1 MTRSAWQLFAGAAV
15 AVFSALLAPI
25 TLAENPG
32 ITLALAAP
40 SAAQVPQ
47 ADISNH
53 RCLRCHADPLEKTR
67 VHPDG
72 TKINLFIDTQQFD
85 HSVHAKQPCNGCH
98 NNVVKLPHQK
108 PLPKSI
114 GCIECHKQKLAAQK
128 ERSDP
133 QYKRLGIVVEQ
144 MEGYLNSIHAQPNK
158 KDISKINATCY
169 DCHDA
174 HNIGTLGSLQRAEHR
189 MKNPEVCGRC
199 HEKQL
204 DEYKA
209 SMHGKALLEKKDTK
223 SAVCS
228 DCHSTHSISSA
239 KGDPMK
245 LTITKN
251 CGNCH
256 EKARETYF
264 KSYHGQVNK
273 LGYTNTAKCY
283 DCHGGHNIKNV
294 DDPTSTIHVNNRLK
308 TCNTCHKNAD
318 KGFLTF
324 HAHGDAS
331 NFEKY
336 PDMFIV
342 SKFMEYLIYGVM
354 LFFWTHVLLWFYR
367 ELMDH
372 LKGCGH
378 REDVEHPDA
387 VFFRRFS
394 PIWRWIHVLF
404 AMSTM
409 VLVITGTTLLFSH
422 TDWAKAVMTL
432 LGGPIWEGV
441 VHRTAAVIWVTVFLS
456 HVGFAMFNIWKT
468 RKTFRWFGPTSMIP
482 NWQDLKDIVRM
493 YKWFL
498 GFTSRPKFE
507 RWTYWQKFDYW
518 APFWGAMAIG
528 LSGAMMFNPTLTSQF
543 LPGWVFNLATI
554 IHAEEA
560 LLATVFLFSVHFFN
574 VHFRP
579 EKFPLSTTIFTG
591 AVPLEEFKYEH
602 TQEYDRLVAA
612 GELEK
617 YLVKRPTRTV
627 ESLATI
633 LSALLIL
640 AGFMLLTLVMIG
652 YNTMH

>member
-1 MTRSAWQLFAGAAV
+1 MTIRPWKSLAGV
-15 AVFSALLAPI
+15 ISLIV
-25 TLAENPG
+25 G
-32 ITLALAAP
+32 LALASHAAATAP
-40 SAAQVPQ
+40 ASPEALPATGGEKPEI
-47 ADISNH
+47 ANF
-53 RCLRCHADPLEKTR
+53 RCLRCHADPEEKVKVR
-67 VHPDG
+67 KDG
-72 TKINLFIDTQQFD
+72 SKNFIYIDPKTFE
-85 HSVHAKQPCNGCH
+85 HSVHGKQPCTGCH
-98 NNVVKLPHQK
+98 NNVEKLPHPK
-108 PLPKSI
+108 PLPKSV
-114 GCIECHKQKLAAQK
+114 GCIECHKQKFEAQK
-128 ERSDP
+128 DRKDP
-133 QYKRLGIVVEQ
+133 QYKRLGVVVEQ
-144 MEGYLNSIHAQPNK
+144 MESYLHSIHAQPNK

-209 SMHGKALLEKKDTK
+209 SMHGKAVLEKKDAQ

-228 DCHSTHSISSA
+228 DCHSTHNISSA

-245 LTITKN
+245 LEITRN

-273 LGYTNTAKCY
+273 LGYTHTAKCY
-283 DCHGGHNIKNV
+283 DCHGAHNIKNV
-294 DDPTSTIHVNNRLK
+294 NDPTSTIHINNRLK
-308 TCNTCHKNAD
+308 TCNTCHKNA
-318 KGFLTF
+318 KEGFLSF
-324 HAHGDAS
+324 HAHGDVT

-342 SKFMEYLIYGVM
+342 NAFMKYLIYGVM
-354 LFFWTHVLLWFYR
+354 IFFWTHVILWFYR
-367 ELMDH
+367 ELKDH
-372 LKGCGH
+372 LAGCGH

-394 PIWRWIHVLF
+394 PVWRWIHALF
-404 AMSTM
+404 AISTM

-422 TDWAKAVMTL
+422 TDWARAVMTL
-432 LGGPIWEGV
+432 LGGPVWEGII
-441 VHRTAAVIWVTVFLS
+441 HRTAASIWITVFLA
-456 HVGFAMFNIWKT
+456 HILFALRNIWVT

-498 GFTSRPKFE
+498 GLTPRPKFE

-518 APFWGAMAIG
+518 APFWGATVIG
-528 LSGAMMFNPTLTSQF
+528 LSGIVMFKPTLTSEY

-554 IHAEEA
+554 VHAEEA

-602 TQEYDRLVAA
+602 TQEYDRLVAS

-633 LSALLIL
+633 LSAILIL
-640 AGFMLLTLVMIG
+640 AGFLLLTLVLIG
-652 YNTMH
+652 VTTMH

>member
-1 MTRSAWQLFAGAAV
+1 MAIHAWKSLAGV
-15 AVFSALLAPI
+15 IGLLVGLGLAPNAMATAPTGSEQI
-25 TLAENPG
+25 P
-32 ITLALAAP
+32 AA
-40 SAAQVPQ
+40 
-47 ADISNH
+47 ADAKPEIANF
-53 RCLRCHADPLEKTR
+53 RCLRCHADPEEKVKVR
-67 VHPDG
+67 KDG
-72 TKINLFIDTQQFD
+72 SKNFIYIEPKIFE
-85 HSVHAKQPCNGCH
+85 HSVHGKQPCTGCH
-98 NNVVKLPHQK
+98 NNVEKLPHPK
-108 PLPKSI
+108 PLPKSV
-114 GCIECHKQKLAAQK
+114 GCIECHKKKFEAQK
-128 ERSDP
+128 GAADP
-133 QYKRLGIVVEQ
+133 QYKRLGVVVQQ
-144 MEGYLNSIHAQPNK
+144 MEGYLHSIHAQPNK

-204 DEYKA
+204 IEYKA
-209 SMHGKALLEKKDTK
+209 SMHGKALLEKKDAK

-228 DCHSTHSISSA
+228 DCHSTHNISSA

-245 LTITKN
+245 LEITRN

-273 LGYTNTAKCY
+273 LGYTHTAKCY
-283 DCHGGHNIKNV
+283 DCHGAHNIKNV
-294 DDPTSTIHVNNRLK
+294 DDPTATIHINNRLK
-308 TCNTCHKNAD
+308 TCNTCHKNA
-318 KGFLTF
+318 KEGFLSF
-324 HAHGDAS
+324 HAHGDVS
-331 NFEKY
+331 NYKKY
-336 PDMFIV
+336 PDMFILNE
-342 SKFMEYLIYGVM
+342 FMKYLIYGVM
-354 LFFWTHVLLWFYR
+354 IFFWTHVILWFYR
-367 ELMDH
+367 ELKDH
-372 LKGCGH
+372 LAGCGH
-378 REDVEHPDA
+378 REDVAHPDA

-432 LGGPIWEGV
+432 LGGPIWEGII
-441 VHRTAAVIWVTVFLS
+441 HRTAATIWVTVFLS
-456 HVGFAMFNIWKT
+456 HILFALRNIWVT
-468 RKTFRWFGPTSMIP
+468 RKTFRWFGPTSLIP

-498 GFTSRPKFE
+498 GLTPRPKFE
-507 RWTYWQKFDYW
+507 RLTYWQKFDYW
-518 APFWGAMAIG
+518 APFWGATVIG
-528 LSGAMMFNPTLTSQF
+528 LSGIMMFKPTLTSQY

-554 IHAEEA
+554 VHAEEA

-602 TQEYDRLVAA
+602 TQEYDRLVAS

-633 LSALLIL
+633 LSAILIL
-640 AGFMLLTLVMIG
+640 AGFLLLTLVLIG
-652 YNTMH
+652 VTTMH

>member
-1 MTRSAWQLFAGAAV
+1 MAIHAWKSLAGMIGLV
-15 AVFSALLAPI
+15 IGLGLAPDASA
-25 TLAENPG
+25 TAPETTQVMP
-32 ITLALAAP
+32 AAATGETKP
-40 SAAQVPQ
+40 
-47 ADISNH
+47 DIANF
-53 RCLRCHADPLEKTR
+53 RCLRCHADPEEKVKVR
-67 VHPDG
+67 RDG
-72 TKINLFIDTQQFD
+72 SKNFIFIDNTTFE
-85 HSVHAKQPCNGCH
+85 HSVHGKQLCTGCH
-98 NNVVKLPHQK
+98 NNVTKLPHAK
-108 PLPKSI
+108 PLPRSV

-128 ERSDP
+128 DSPDP

-144 MEGYLNSIHAQPNK
+144 MESYMHSVHAQPRK

-174 HNIGTLGSLQRAEHR
+174 HNIGTLGSMQRAEHR
-189 MKNPEVCGRC
+189 LKNPEVCGRC
-199 HEKQL
+199 HEKELEQ
-204 DEYKA
+204 YKV
-209 SMHGKALLEKKDTK
+209 SMHGKAVLEKKDTK

-331 NFEKY
+331 NFKKY
-336 PDMFIV
+336 PDIFIV

-354 LFFWTHVLLWFYR
+354 AFFWTHVILWFYR

-394 PIWRWIHVLF
+394 PVWRWIHVLF
-404 AMSTM
+404 AISTM
-409 VLVITGTTLLFSH
+409 ILVITGTTLLFSH

-441 VHRTAAVIWVTVFLS
+441 VHRTAATIWLTVFLS
-456 HVGFAMFNIWKT
+456 HIGVALFNIWRT
-468 RKTFRWFGPTSMIP
+468 RKTFR
-482 NWQDLKDIVRM
+482 
-493 YKWFL
+493 
-498 GFTSRPKFE
+498 
-507 RWTYWQKFDYW
+507 
-518 APFWGAMAIG
+518 
-528 LSGAMMFNPTLTSQF
+528 
-543 LPGWVFNLATI
+543 
-554 IHAEEA
+554 
-560 LLATVFLFSVHFFN
+560 
-574 VHFRP
+574 
-579 EKFPLSTTIFTG
+579 
-591 AVPLEEFKYEH
+591 
-602 TQEYDRLVAA
+602 
-612 GELEK
+612 
-617 YLVKRPTRTV
+617 RT
-627 ESLATI
+627 
-633 LSALLIL
+633 
-640 AGFMLLTLVMIG
+640 
-652 YNTMH
+652 

>member
-1 MTRSAWQLFAGAAV
+1 MAINAWKSLVGTIVLLFGLGFAA
-15 AVFSALLAPI
+15 
-25 TLAENPG
+25 N
-32 ITLALAAP
+32 ALATAP
-40 SAAQVPQ
+40 ASVGDMPAAAGESKPEI
-47 ADISNH
+47 ANF
-53 RCLRCHADPLEKTR
+53 RCLRCHADPEEKVKVR
-67 VHPDG
+67 KDG
-72 TKINLFIDTQQFD
+72 SKNFIFIDSKTFE
-85 HSVHAKQPCNGCH
+85 HSVHGKQPCTGCH
-98 NNVVKLPHQK
+98 NNVTKLPHPK
-108 PLPKSI
+108 PLPKSV
-114 GCIECHKQKLAAQK
+114 GCIECHKKKYEAQK
-128 ERSDP
+128 GSADP
-133 QYKRLGIVVEQ
+133 QFKRLGIVVEQ
-144 MEGYLNSIHAQPNK
+144 MEGYLHSIHAQPNK

-174 HNIGTLGSLQRAEHR
+174 HNIGTLGSMQRAEHR

-204 DEYKA
+204 TEYKA
-209 SMHGKALLEKKDTK
+209 SMHGKAVLEKKDTK

-228 DCHSTHSISSA
+228 DCHSTHNISSA

-245 LTITKN
+245 LEITRN
-251 CGNCH
+251 CGDCH

-264 KSYHGQVNK
+264 KSYHGQVNR

-283 DCHGGHNIKNV
+283 DCHGAHNIKNV

-308 TCNTCHKNAD
+308 TCNTCHKNA
-318 KGFLTF
+318 KEGFLTF

-336 PDMFIV
+336 PDIFIV
-342 SKFMEYLIYGVM
+342 SKFMEFLIYGVM
-354 LFFWTHVLLWFYR
+354 IFFWTHVILWFYR

-394 PIWRWIHVLF
+394 KVWRWIHVLF
-404 AMSTM
+404 AISTM
-409 VLVITGTTLLFSH
+409 ILVITGTTLLFSH

-441 VHRTAAVIWVTVFLS
+441 IHRTAAVIWITVFLS
-456 HVGFAMFNIWKT
+456 HILFALRNIWVT

-528 LSGAMMFNPTLTSQF
+528 LSGVMMFNPTVTSQY

-554 IHAEEA
+554 VHAEEA

-602 TQEYDRLVAA
+602 TQEYDRLVAS

-640 AGFMLLTLVMIG
+640 AGFLLLTLVLIG
-652 YNTMH
+652 YTSMG

>member
-1 MTRSAWQLFAGAAV
+1 MTIRAWKSLAGVIGLIMGLGLAPYAGATAP
-15 AVFSALLAPI
+15 ASTEALPAAG
-25 TLAENPG
+25 AEKPEIANF
-32 ITLALAAP
+32 
-40 SAAQVPQ
+40 
-47 ADISNH
+47 
-53 RCLRCHADPLEKTR
+53 RCLRCHADPDEKVKVR
-67 VHPDG
+67 KDG
-72 TKINLFIDTQQFD
+72 SKNFIYIDPKVFE
-85 HSVHAKQPCNGCH
+85 HSVHGKQPCTGCH
-98 NNVVKLPHQK
+98 NNVDKLPHPK
-108 PLPKSI
+108 PLPKSV
-114 GCIECHKQKLAAQK
+114 GCIECHKKKFEAQK
-128 ERSDP
+128 DSKDP
-133 QYKRLGIVVEQ
+133 QYKRLEVVVQQ
-144 MEGYLNSIHAQPNK
+144 MEGYLHSIHAQPNK

-169 DCHDA
+169 DCHEA
-174 HNIGTLGSLQRAEHR
+174 HNIGSLGSLQRAEHR

-209 SMHGKALLEKKDTK
+209 SMHGKAVLEKKDTK

-228 DCHSTHSISSA
+228 DCHSTHHISSA

-245 LTITKN
+245 LEITRN

-273 LGYTNTAKCY
+273 LGYTHTAKCY
-283 DCHGGHNIKNV
+283 DCHGAHNIKNV
-294 DDPTSTIHVNNRLK
+294 NDPTSTIHINNRLK
-308 TCNTCHKNAD
+308 TCNTCHKNA
-318 KGFLTF
+318 KEGFLSF
-324 HAHGDAS
+324 HAHGDVS

-336 PDMFIV
+336 PDMFV
-342 SKFMEYLIYGVM
+342 LNEFMKYLIYGVM
-354 LFFWTHVLLWFYR
+354 IFFWTHVILWFYR
-367 ELMDH
+367 ELKDH
-372 LKGCGH
+372 LAGCGH

-394 PIWRWIHVLF
+394 PVWRWIHVLF

-422 TDWAKAVMTL
+422 TDWAKAVMTF
-432 LGGPIWEGV
+432 LGGPIWEGII
-441 VHRTAAVIWVTVFLS
+441 HRTAATIWITVFLA
-456 HVGFAMFNIWKT
+456 HILFALRNIWVT
-468 RKTFRWFGPTSMIP
+468 RKTFRWFGPTSLIP

-518 APFWGAMAIG
+518 APFWGATIIG
-528 LSGAMMFNPTLTSQF
+528 LSGIMMFKPTLTSEY

-554 IHAEEA
+554 VHAEEA

-602 TQEYDRLVAA
+602 TQEYDRLVAS

-633 LSALLIL
+633 LSAILIL
-640 AGFMLLTLVMIG
+640 AGFLLLTLVLIG
-652 YNTMH
+652 VTTMH